1 MKIENLN
8 SEHLQLLLNTP
19 HQVYLV
25 DDILKLNVTA
35 FKSEITFGNINPA
48 GVVQTAVSFTL
59 STQDLYRIAKNIIE
73 AIENKK
79 NDIVEQQSL
88 FVTEINN

>member
-8 SEHLQLLLNTP
+8 PEHLQVLLNTP
-19 HQVYLV
+19 HQVYLI
-25 DDILKLNVTA
+25 DDILKLNISA

-59 STQDLYRIAKNIIE
+59 STQDLYNIANNIIE
-73 AIENKK
+73 AIESKK
-79 NDIVEQQSL
+79 KEIVDQQSL
-88 FVTEINN
+88 FVAEINS